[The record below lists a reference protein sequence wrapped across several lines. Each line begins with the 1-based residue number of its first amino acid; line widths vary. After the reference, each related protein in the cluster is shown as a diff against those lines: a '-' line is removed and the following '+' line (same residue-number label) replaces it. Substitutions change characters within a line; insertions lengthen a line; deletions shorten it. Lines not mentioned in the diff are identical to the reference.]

1 MYRSKRPIGKTGWE
15 QDNFNNVLKSAKEAL
30 DSVNIPFHL
39 HAGTALGAHRER
51 NFIKHDHDIDLA
63 IFYKDVNTYYKLNKL
78 VKAMENNGFEI
89 TSKLGKLPRGKEIQF
104 WKDDVPLDIFWVYEG
119 KYRGEDYYIVSSY
132 YGECDKLRFKTCIWG
147 YRPYEV
153 QKINFLGETYNII
166 PEKTLVDQYGEDW
179 KVPKKFGYHAGISQ
193 GLYKGFLKDYYD
205 PKDVSKKIAFCFLL
219 YDTVKH
225 GEVWEKFFNQD
236 NYPVKSYNIY
246 SHLKCVTDKTPE
258 WIKNNSIETIETE
271 WCGESLVYAWIDM
284 IKEGLKDKTNK
295 YFLILSGE
303 CIPLFTFWETYKKV
317 TASKKSRMNINK
329 DTGLYSETNLY
340 YSDQWVV
347 LNRKC
352 AEILTELVDTRRG
365 QNFEDNIRDR
375 LELHCPD
382 ETYPI
387 NWFVNVL
394 GHPRSK
400 KFKEQIQ
407 NKITTYTY
415 WGENSL
421 HPLRFNYRQVV
432 KMKKDICE
440 SGALFARKFNSKAAR
455 NFSMTCGQ
463 K

>member
-1 MYRSKRPIGKTGWE
+1 MKT
-15 QDNFNNVLKSAKEAL
+15 KEFMFK
-30 DSVNIPFHL
+30 V
-39 HAGTALGAHRER
+39 
-51 NFIKHDHDIDLA
+51 
-63 IFYKDVNTYYKLNKL
+63 
-78 VKAMENNGFEI
+78 
-89 TSKLGKLPRGKEIQF
+89 Q
-104 WKDDVPLDIFWVYEG
+104 
-119 KYRGEDYYIVSSY
+119 SY
-132 YGECDKLRFKTCIWG
+132 YGLKYRDGEHIELVYKYLDSKHENYLTCL
-147 YRPYEV
+147 YSATV
-153 QKINFLGETYNII
+153 KNFSGQY
-166 PEKTLVDQYGEDW
+166 KTLPD
-179 KVPKKFGYHAGISQ
+179 
-193 GLYKGFLKDYYD
+193 
-205 PKDVSKKIAFCFLL
+205 IAIF
-219 YDTVKH
+219 
-225 GEVWEKFFNQD
+225 
-236 NYPVKSYNIY
+236 
-246 SHLKCVTDKTPE
+246 
-258 WIKNNSIETIETE
+258 
-271 WCGESLVYAWIDM
+271 
-284 IKEGLKDKTNK
+284 EGLKDKTNK

-365 QNFEDNIRDR
+365 QKFEDNIRDR

-407 NKITTYTY
+407 NKVTTYTY